1 MFYILNN
8 LIIFVYYIKHYEEPA
23 RIITESAKG
32 TE

>member
-8 LIIFVYYIKHYEEPA
+8 LTNFVYYIKHYEKPA
-23 RIITESAKG
+23 RIIAESAEG